1 MALSERIAAIVAW
14 AQRLKPVRVFTR
26 YGRERGPILASGL
39 AYQALFAV
47 FAGLWVGFSIA
58 GLVVSGDAGLQGA
71 LLDLLDETVPGLID
85 DGDGTGAID
94 PAVLSSGVAFSISGV
109 VALAGLLLTALG
121 WLAAARDSVRTMLD
135 LPPIARNFFLQK
147 LLDLAGGVA
156 FAVLLLAAAGLSFAG
171 SSATELV
178 LDWLGV
184 PGDSVVGYV
193 AGRTVSLV
201 VSVLVYALALAGLYR
216 FLSGAKVPWRFLRG
230 GILIGALGIAAL
242 TVLSGL
248 LLGGATNN
256 PLIASFA
263 VIAGLLIYYNFVCQV
278 ILLGAAWMAVGIEDA
293 GVVLDER
300 VAEERLEAA
309 RALVRENEPDPE
321 PERRGFWARLFR
333 RRPRV
338 TSDE

>member
-1 MALSERIAAIVAW
+1 
-14 AQRLKPVRVFTR
+14 
-26 YGRERGPILASGL
+26 
-39 AYQALFAV
+39 
-47 FAGLWVGFSIA
+47 
-58 GLVVSGDAGLQGA
+58 
-71 LLDLLDETVPGLID
+71 
-85 DGDGTGAID
+85 
-94 PAVLSSGVAFSISGV
+94 
-109 VALAGLLLTALG
+109 
-121 WLAAARDSVRTMLD
+121 
-135 LPPIARNFFLQK
+135 
-147 LLDLAGGVA
+147 
-156 FAVLLLAAAGLSFAG
+156 VLLLAAAGLSFAG
-171 SSATELV
+171 SSATSLV

-216 FLSGAKVPWRFLRG
+216 FLSGAKVPWRLLRG
-230 GILIGALGIAAL
+230 GILVAALGIAAL

-278 ILLGAAWMAVGIEDA
+278 ILVGAAWMAVGVEDA
-293 GVVLDER
+293 GIVLDEK
-300 VAEERLEAA
+300 VAAERLEAA
-309 RALVRENEPDPE
+309 RALVKAHEPDPE